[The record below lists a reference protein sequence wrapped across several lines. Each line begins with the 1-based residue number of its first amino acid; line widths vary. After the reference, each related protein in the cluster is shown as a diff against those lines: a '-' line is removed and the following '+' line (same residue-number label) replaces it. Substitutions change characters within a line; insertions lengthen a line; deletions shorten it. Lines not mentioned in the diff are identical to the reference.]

1 MEKQRQRKV
10 NNRSGI
16 VICGSYGLGNAG
28 DESILKA
35 ILQEVRTVAPA
46 EEITVLSRN
55 PEETKLCHGVRS
67 LHMFDLPAI
76 YRLMGRTKLYINGGG
91 SLIRGRHYT
100 AGGFQPEGAAALWC
114 YETGNRFGLRSRA
127 DVAACRRGG
136 Q

>member
-1 MEKQRQRKV
+1 MLRCSGGEERPAMEKQRQRKV

-67 LHMFDLPAI
+67 LHMFD
-76 YRLMGRTKLYINGGG
+76 
-91 SLIRGRHYT
+91 
-100 AGGFQPEGAAALWC
+100 
-114 YETGNRFGLRSRA
+114 
-127 DVAACRRGG
+127 
-136 Q
+136 